1 MHELNAVGT
10 LERLWLTLEAT
21 VSGPLFEV
29 IVLTEEAPTA
39 DTPMAP
45 APSNRVTMCLLDSN
59 VDIEPGTGGS
69 VANLTF

>member
-1 MHELNAVGT
+1 MRELNTAGT

-29 IVLTEEAPTA
+29 VVLTEEAPTA

-45 APSNRVTMCLLDSN
+45 APGNRVTACLLDSN
-59 VDIEPGTGGS
+59 ADIEPGTGGS

>member
-1 MHELNAVGT
+1 MCELNAAGT

-29 IVLTEEAPTA
+29 IVLTEEAPTD

-45 APSNRVTMCLLDSN
+45 APGNRVTACLLDSN
-59 VDIEPGTGGS
+59 ADIEPGTGGS